1 VAPIH
6 GALRSSVLT
15 LRDESGVLLAMRK
28 LALTLALVAAAGC
41 SHKKPRPPPPAP
53 IPVDLPQIAFEGAHL
68 DEFKFTQTLLTFRA
82 RVDNPNPF
90 PLSVSRVRFAIL
102 LEGRPAAQGQ
112 VETAFAIPAAVEPAI
127 AEPAAVVPAALVP
140 GALPGLVPGRG
151 SISFPVA
158 IRFGA
163 VPGFA
168 KVMATQ
174 KEAAYALT
182 GAVAFRTPHGVV
194 EVPIQGGG
202 MIGIPR
208 MPEVQAPRIRLR
220 SASPM
225 EVVLEAR
232 LRIANP
238 NGFPLPA
245 ARLHYALLVSKKEIA
260 QASGGLE
267 SIGPG
272 ESGELVVPIKISVL
286 KAGKAAARFLI
297 PFASIKVALKGGLD
311 FDGVPIPL
319 DLDADV
325 LPKE

>member
-1 VAPIH
+1 
-6 GALRSSVLT
+6 
-15 LRDESGVLLAMRK
+15 MRK
-28 LALTLALVAAAGC
+28 LALAVILAATAAGC

-53 IPVDLPQIAFEGAHL
+53 IPVELPEIAFEGAHL

-82 RVDNPNPF
+82 RVENPNPF
-90 PLSVSRVRFAIL
+90 PLSVSRVRFGIL
-102 LEGRPAAQGQ
+102 LEGKPAAQGQ
-112 VETAFAIPAAVEPAI
+112 VDTAFAIPAATAP
-127 AEPAAVVPAALVP
+127 EPAAAAAAAPPSPELPALVP
-140 GALPGLVPGRG
+140 GKG

-182 GAVAFRTPHGVV
+182 GAVAFSTPNGVV

-202 MIGIPR
+202 MLGIPR
-208 MPEVQAPRIRLR
+208 MPQVDAPRLRLR

-225 EVVLEAR
+225 EVVLE
-232 LRIANP
+232 LRIKVGNP

-245 ARLHYALLVSKKEIA
+245 ARLDYALVASKKEIA
-260 QASGGLE
+260 TANGRLE

-272 ESGELVVPIKISVL
+272 EDGELVVPIKISVL

-297 PFASIKVALKGGLD
+297 PFSGVKVELKGGLD
-311 FDGVPIPL
+311 FDGVPLPL
-319 DLDADV
+319 DLDAEV

>member
-1 VAPIH
+1 
-6 GALRSSVLT
+6 
-15 LRDESGVLLAMRK
+15 MRK
-28 LALTLALVAAAGC
+28 LALALALVAAAGC

-53 IPVDLPQIAFEGAHL
+53 IPVDLPQIAFEGARL

-90 PLSVSRVRFAIL
+90 PLSVSRVRFGIL

-112 VETAFAIPAAVEPAI
+112 VETAFAIPAMTPD
-127 AEPAAVVPAALVP
+127 LVP
-140 GALPGLVPGRG
+140 GKG
-151 SISFPVA
+151 SLSFPVT

-163 VPGFA
+163 IPGFA

-174 KEAAYALT
+174 KEAAYALS
-182 GAVAFRTPHGVV
+182 GAVAFSTPHGVI

-208 MPEVQAPRIRLR
+208 MPEVGTPSIRLR

-232 LRIANP
+232 LRIGNP

-260 QASGGLE
+260 QANGGLE
-267 SIGPG
+267 PIGPG
-272 ESGELVVPIKISVL
+272 ESGELVVPIRISVL

-297 PFASIKVALKGGLD
+297 PFASIKVAIKGGLD
-311 FDGVPIPL
+311 FDGVPVPL